1 MDLEGQWSDLPDHI
15 IINILS
21 YLSLADRCSAALTCK
36 SWSECFDDQTLW
48 RRFTF
53 HFKTEED
60 SNQLQ
65 CLAKHGRQ
73 LRMVTIYLNQ
83 QELVNRQNACEV
95 LTGLAR
101 CDERRLEEISV
112 TFTMENPLFFQG
124 LEFLSSLAELFGPP
138 DPRAKMVATLTKV
151 DLSGL
156 SVTYRDVLLYLLA
169 DNHPTLQELNLQ
181 NTSLMCFI
189 SPECM
194 HTVVKKCPKINSLSI
209 HYRSAS
215 EELFTE
221 FSSSMRLPLYY
232 LSLACNREEKYH
244 KVIPAESWTSLVSR
258 HKRLRVCLKFDHTI
272 ERHRILTIL
281 DPQIPLVELH
291 MRTMT
296 ELQDEVST
304 VARYYHSTLEY
315 LAIVTKGTEEL
326 KRALLDVVK
335 HSQRLHT
342 LHCYCALD
350 EETIDKIHT
359 LRPQLKK
366 YTLKTAEEFNSLVP
380 TLVGH
385 SARSAVM

>member
-1 MDLEGQWSDLPDHI
+1 MDSEKRWSDLPDHI
-15 IINILS
+15 VINILS
-21 YLSLADRCSAALTCK
+21 YLPLTDRCSASLTCK
-36 SWSECFDDQTLW
+36 NWYECFDDPTLW

-53 HFKTEED
+53 HFKNDQDTG
-60 SNQLQ
+60 QLQ
-65 CLAKHGRQ
+65 CLARHGRQ
-73 LRMVTIYLNQ
+73 LRVVKIYLNQ

-101 CDERRLEEISV
+101 CSDRRLEELSV
-112 TFTMENPLFFQG
+112 TFTTENPLFFQG

-138 DPRAKMVATLTKV
+138 DPGTKMVSTLTKV

-156 SVTYRDVLLYLLA
+156 SVTYRDNLLYLLA
-169 DNHPTLQELNLQ
+169 DNHPNLQVLNLQ

-189 SPECM
+189 NPECM
-194 HTVVKKCPKINSLSI
+194 HIVVKKCPKINSLSM

-215 EELFTE
+215 EELFAELSDQT
-221 FSSSMRLPLYY
+221 RTPLNY

-244 KVIPAESWTSLVSR
+244 KVIPADSWKSLVRR
-258 HKRLRVCLKFDHTI
+258 HKHLRVCMKFDHTI

-296 ELQDEVST
+296 ELHDEVSI
-304 VARYYHSTLEY
+304 VALYYHKTLEY
-315 LAIVTKGTEEL
+315 LAIVTKGSDEL
-326 KRALLDVVK
+326 KRVLLHLVEQ
-335 HSQRLHT
+335 SPRLHT

-350 EETIDKIHT
+350 EVTIDRIRA

-366 YTLKTAEEFNSLVP
+366 YTLKTAEEFDLLVP